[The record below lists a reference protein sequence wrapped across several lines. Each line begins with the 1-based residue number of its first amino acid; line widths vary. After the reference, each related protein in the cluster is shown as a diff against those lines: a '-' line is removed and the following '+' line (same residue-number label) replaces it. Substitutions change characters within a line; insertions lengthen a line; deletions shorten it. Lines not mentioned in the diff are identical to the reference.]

1 MMNSRVLMRCEVCGY
16 VLVTDHG
23 DWVQFNFGSWY
34 IYRDTGKVVAHC
46 RRCQKHHVI
55 DAGADT
61 KAVSVMPPLI
71 SLVFLT
77 TLDKGKEAVI

>member
-1 MMNSRVLMRCEVCGY
+1 MMTRVLMRCDACQY

-23 DWVQFNFGSWY
+23 DWVQLNFGSWY

-55 DAGADT
+55 EAGTDK
-61 KAVSVMPPLI
+61 KAVSAMPPVV
-71 SLVFLT
+71 SLVFNVP
-77 TLDKGKEAVI
+77 LDKADRVRL